1 MKKTHGLDVDQT
13 TLTMGSLSTVPDQV
27 ISGLSLLVLC
37 SLMLPSSD
45 PSNMNG
51 SSYGQKARL
60 DTLEEVSVAKQIELY
75 YIAFKNFTKTTY
87 FRFK

>member
-27 ISGLSLLVLC
+27 IRGLSLLVLC

-45 PSNMNG
+45 PSSMNG
-51 SSYGQKARL
+51 SS
-60 DTLEEVSVAKQIELY
+60 
-75 YIAFKNFTKTTY
+75 
-87 FRFK
+87 